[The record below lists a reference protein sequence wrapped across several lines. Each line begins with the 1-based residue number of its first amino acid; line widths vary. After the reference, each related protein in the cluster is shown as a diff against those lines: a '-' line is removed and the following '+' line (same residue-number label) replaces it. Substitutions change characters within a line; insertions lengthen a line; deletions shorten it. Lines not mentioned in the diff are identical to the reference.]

1 MAGADA
7 VLKLFGD
14 AGFDRAA
21 AFAEADAD
29 RSGGLNAAELSSML
43 FRHGIML
50 GRDEIGRLIQARG
63 GLRRHCSAHSA
74 ARQPSLMGPGAAGR
88 PRRTDPRN

>member
-1 MAGADA
+1 VAGADA

-29 RSGGLNAAELSSML
+29 GSGGLNAAELSSML

-74 ARQPSLMGPGAAGR
+74 ARHIAFPDMARSGR
-88 PRRTDPRN
+88 PPEAH